1 MNSME
6 TNGRISNRYNLEP
19 ENILSLRRSEDAAR
33 INQREWSRVLPP
45 QPVLPSFGELKKIK
59 GRIESF
65 SSEFYLEYFGVKRYR
80 TNTLP
85 EVSDTQRTVGAAFA
99 TVAGSPATGILLAQD
114 NISESIMNRA
124 EYVQGVIDKKPFRGW
139 VGLTRLQPGDEVEMV
154 VDWQGDHYEVY
165 AIAKPAEHVVSVC
178 PGCLRGRTAEAW
190 LRLKNIFFLTFSFL
204 FIFISCLMIHSD
216 GSFIERLSIALSSHY
231 APLLVMLFFIGLF
244 FFGIIGISAYRANAT
259 TTCKFAEDIF
269 STLGMESVE
278 KINLSS
284 TTKIREKELKRKG
297 AWYSPKDKTR
307 PACPTATF
315 MPGYESW
322 YYY

>member
-6 TNGRISNRYNLEP
+6 ANNRISNRYNLEP
-19 ENILSLRRSEDAAR
+19 ENILSLRRLKDAGR
-33 INQREWSRVLPP
+33 RNEREWSRVLPP
-45 QPVLPSFGELKKIK
+45 EPVLPSCGKLKKIK
-59 GRIESF
+59 GKIESF

-85 EVSDTQRTVGAAFA
+85 EVSDTQRTVGAALA
-99 TVAGSPATGILLAQD
+99 TVAGSPAAGILLAQD
-114 NISESIMNRA
+114 NISESTMNRA
-124 EYVQGVIDKKPFRGW
+124 EYVQGVIDGKPFRGW
-139 VGLTRLQPGDEVEMV
+139 LGLTRLQPGDEVEMV
-154 VDWQGDHYEVY
+154 ADWQVDHYEVY
-165 AIAKPAEHVVSVC
+165 AIAKPAERVVSVC

-190 LRLKNIFFLTFSFL
+190 LRIKNMFFFVFLFFVFSCFVSVIHGGNNFYEVFETETSIIFL
-204 FIFISCLMIHSD
+204 FIMIGCSLFV
-216 GSFIERLSIALSSHY
+216 GG
-231 APLLVMLFFIGLF
+231 LVA
-244 FFGIIGISAYRANAT
+244 ISAYKANAT

-269 STLGMESVE
+269 STLGMKDVE
-278 KINLSS
+278 NINLST

-297 AWYSPKDKTR
+297 MWYSPKDKTR